1 MMKTKK
7 LKKKTSV
14 SSFFFFFFFF
24 FYASFCVMKTAEA
37 HWKIADGLIISE
49 VGTRAT
55 CLDGTSYFEI
65 FMAQEGKID
74 LAGYTIQAD
83 EEVIF
88 TFSDFTKPIEAGE
101 ARVVCTGD
109 SSEDI
114 WYSIPPTAGTI
125 TAGKTYKLVSKE
137 GVVVDESGVVEEG
150 TVGTANE
157 FYSWQR
163 QRTPASSP
171 TLEGIANAAAD
182 TADSTRRE
190 DGCSGTH
197 CRVQNEPHDQDADA

>member
-1 MMKTKK
+1 MKIERT
-7 LKKKTSV
+7 
-14 SSFFFFFFFF
+14 
-24 FYASFCVMKTAEA
+24 EA

-55 CLDGTSYFEI
+55 CMDGTSYFEI

-125 TAGKTYKLVSKE
+125 TAGKNYKLVSKE
-137 GVVVDESGVVEEG
+137 GAVVDESGVVEEG

-157 FYSWQR
+157 FYSKQVA
-163 QRTPASSP
+163 TY
-171 TLEGIANAAAD
+171 L
-182 TADSTRRE
+182 
-190 DGCSGTH
+190 
-197 CRVQNEPHDQDADA
+197 VV

>member
-1 MMKTKK
+1 MTTTKETTMMKTKK

-14 SSFFFFFFFF
+14 SSFF

-163 QRTPASSP
+163 QRTYDP
-171 TLEGIANAAAD
+171 TETNTVTAYGTSVLYNAF
-182 TADSTRRE
+182 SR
-190 DGCSGTH
+190 S
-197 CRVQNEPHDQDADA
+197 VKI